1 MQCASEELMIE
12 YLLGLLTEER
22 KVWFERQYFFDDSVF
37 DRLLIVEQ
45 ALIDRYAQNKLSGKE
60 TDAFERRFLQCK
72 ERRLRVGHALVRRFR
87 THCT

>member
-1 MQCASEELMIE
+1 MIE

-45 ALIDRYAQNKLSGKE
+45 ALIDRYAQKKLSEKE
-60 TDAFERRFLQCK
+60 TDAFEHCFLLCK
-72 ERRLRVGHALVRRFR
+72 ERRLRIGHALVRRSR
-87 THCT
+87 LHCS